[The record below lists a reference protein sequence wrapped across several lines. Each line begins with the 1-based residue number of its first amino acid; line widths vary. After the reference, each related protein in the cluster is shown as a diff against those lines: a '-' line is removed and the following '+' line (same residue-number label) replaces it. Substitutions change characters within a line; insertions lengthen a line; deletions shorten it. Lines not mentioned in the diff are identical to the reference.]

1 MKKNEVWHC
10 DFCGKDQHEVEKLI
24 TGPEGV
30 AICNRCVCLS
40 LEIIL
45 DAAKKVAI
53 SQVTV
58 VPQPK
63 PLIRKGGF

>member
-10 DFCGKDQHEVEKLI
+10 DFCGKDQHEVEKII

-30 AICNRCVCLS
+30 AICNRCVCQS

-45 DAAKKVAI
+45 DAAKKSAI
-53 SQVTV
+53 ARVTV
-58 VPQPK
+58 VSKSESTIP
-63 PLIRKGGF
+63 KGGF